1 MDKACV
7 KLMAI
12 KLKLEGKKKKKKGC
26 GSSSPIFS
34 VTKWLHFPNL
44 EE

>member
-12 KLKLEGKKKKKKGC
+12 KLKLEGEKKKKKDVGPPLLFLVLQNDC
-26 GSSSPIFS
+26 
-34 VTKWLHFPNL
+34 TFPT
-44 EE
+44 